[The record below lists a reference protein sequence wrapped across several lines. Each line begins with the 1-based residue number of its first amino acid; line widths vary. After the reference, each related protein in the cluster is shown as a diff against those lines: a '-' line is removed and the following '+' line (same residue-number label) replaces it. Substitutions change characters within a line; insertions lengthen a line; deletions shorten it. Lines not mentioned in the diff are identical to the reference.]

1 MSCTR
6 RSENRFTGLFDSAAM
21 RDVDVVNDGVWH
33 SAHPADWKSAWPL
46 VIDAAPP
53 GVVADGTG
61 GARSR
66 MKTANFSI
74 ELIDVTGSVVSLS
87 VMLLGTAENWHAVSS
102 RSVMNRSFVIP
113 ISTL

>member
-1 MSCTR
+1 MHQ
-6 RSENRFTGLFDSAAM
+6 RSENRFTGLFESAAI
-21 RDVDVVNDGVWH
+21 RDVEVVNDGVWH
-33 SAHPADWKSAWPL
+33 SAQPADWKSALPL

-53 GVVADGTG
+53 GVVADGVG

-74 ELIDVTGSVVSLS
+74 ELIEATGSVASRS
-87 VMLLGTAENWHAVSS
+87 VVLLGIAENWHADVSS
-102 RSVMNRSFVIP
+102 RSVMNRSFVMP